1 MQLFLVTDFSSLFR
15 QASFNDDY
23 NDVIIFVNNV
33 IHTPS
38 TWEMWCLKKCHK
50 CRIWKRYLWAFICN
64 QSFQCNSL
72 NQNQIMICL
81 KIPTH
86 TYVVQLLYMLWSFFD
101 LQYMGLTDWPTMQHS
116 MKLKIKHCLSVAVHD
131 HIMKILAHPEPEI
144 MGCAK

>member
-1 MQLFLVTDFSSLFR
+1 MQHFLVTDCSSLFR

-23 NDVIIFVNNV
+23 DDVMFYVM
-33 IHTPS
+33 
-38 TWEMWCLKKCHK
+38 MWCLKKCHK
-50 CRIWKRYLWAFICN
+50 CRIWKCHLWAFICN
-64 QSFQCNSL
+64 HSFQCNSL
-72 NQNQIMICL
+72 NQNQITMCL

-86 TYVVQLLYMLWSFFD
+86 TYVVHLLYMLWSFFY

-116 MKLKIKHCLSVAVHD
+116 MKLKFKHRLSVAVHD